1 MREEVLVTEEA
12 DVLSR
17 TIKELEIEVRHHKTL
32 NVTLAEKLEKVSSS
46 SKVTKQAL
54 YNSET
59 LRQMESQMTR
69 LS

>member
-17 TIKELEIEVRHHKTL
+17 RIKELEIEVRHHKTL

-46 SKVTKQAL
+46 SKFTKQAL

>member
-17 TIKELEIEVRHHKTL
+17 RIKELEIEVRHHKTL